1 MKRYIQIISA
11 FAIGSSS
18 LFWAINIAYI
28 QRGYYAIGGE
38 YLFGILIAVCVY
50 WLTGKLL

>member
-1 MKRYIQIISA
+1 MKQYIRIISA
-11 FAIGSSS
+11 FAIGSSGLS
-18 LFWAINIAYI
+18 WASNMAYM

-50 WLTGKLL
+50 WLTGKML